1 MSPSKKHPTELE
13 HLALSGITELQAGE
27 TLAAI
32 IQASPLAM
40 VALSRNCDIT
50 LWNSAAERVFG
61 WTAAEVIGQRLPF
74 IPEDKVEEHRELWER
89 DLAGQGFS
97 SFEVRRRRKDG
108 SAIDL
113 SVSTAP
119 IRNAVG
125 ETVGIM
131 GVYVDITERKSAED
145 WLQQQ
150 AELLEQAYDAVFVFE
165 LEGAIQYWNRAAEQL
180 YGYTKAEAIGKVS
193 HTLLKT
199 EVVGGGSLLSALR
212 TQRRWSTQLMHTT
225 KDGRRIIV
233 ESRQAVVRTAA
244 GVDVVLETNRDVT
257 QRVQAEREMRAVN
270 EALRRANADLE
281 QFAYAAAH
289 DLQEPLRN
297 IAIFAEL
304 LTRRYR
310 NLLGGDG
317 VDFMDT
323 IVEGARR
330 MQALVGDLLRYS
342 RAARDELPGSVTA
355 DSNAVM
361 NQVLGEL
368 ARLIAETGGIITA
381 DPLPP
386 LPLAPTHLSQLL
398 HNLIG
403 NAIKYRRPSVAPRI
417 HVGARSTETEH
428 LLCVRDNG
436 VGIAPEYRE
445 RIFGLFKRLHPAT
458 VPGTGLGLAICKRI
472 VDHYGG
478 RIWVE
483 DGPDHD
489 GTAFW
494 IGLPRS
500 TSPAD

>member
-1 MSPSKKHPTELE
+1 M
-13 HLALSGITELQAGE
+13 LS
-27 TLAAI
+27 AI
-32 IQASPLAM
+32 IQASPLPI
-40 VALSRNCDIT
+40 VALTRNGDIT
-50 LWNSAAERVFG
+50 LWNPAAERVFG
-61 WTAAEVIGQRLPF
+61 WSAAEVMGKPLPF
-74 IPEDKVEEHRELWER
+74 IPAEKLEEHRRMRER

-97 SFEVRRRRKDG
+97 GLEVRRRKKDG
-108 SAIDL
+108 SPIDI

-119 IRNAVG
+119 IRNVAG
-125 ETVGIM
+125 ETAGIM
-131 GVYVDITERKSAED
+131 SVYVDITARKAAED

-150 AELLEQAYDAVFVFE
+150 AELLEQAYDAVIVFE

-180 YGYTKAEAIGKVS
+180 YGYSKAEAIGKIS
-193 HTLLKT
+193 HQLLKT
-199 EVVGGGSLLSALR
+199 EVVGGGSLLAALR
-212 TQRRWSTQLMHTT
+212 SHRKWSAQLLHTT

-233 ESRQAVVRTAA
+233 ESRQAVVRTAG

-257 QRVQAEREMRAVN
+257 QRVEAELEMRAVN
-270 EALRRANADLE
+270 DALRRANADLE

-310 NLLGGDG
+310 DLLGGDG
-317 VDFMDT
+317 IDFMDT
-323 IVEGARR
+323 IVEGSRR
-330 MQALVGDLLRYS
+330 MQALVNDLLRYS
-342 RAARDELPGSVTA
+342 RTVRDDLPASVTA
-355 DSNAVM
+355 DSNEVM

-368 ARLIAETGGIITA
+368 SRVISETGATVTA
-381 DPLPP
+381 DPLAP
-386 LPLAPTHLSQLL
+386 LPLSPTHLSQLL

-417 HVGARSTETEH
+417 HIAAGSTETEY

-436 VGIAPEYRE
+436 LGIAPEYRE

-500 TSPAD
+500 AASPGD